1 MFLNPLLFQ
10 AASENDW
17 RYSGQMCFF
26 FFCLSLDGQ
35 WERDKPDCMLSLRL
49 EMEEQEEVG
58 EWKWSAEHQ
67 AANSPKSSPS
77 DKETSG
83 FW

>member
-1 MFLNPLLFQ
+1 MFSSDTTVP
-10 AASENDW
+10 
-17 RYSGQMCFF
+17 FF